1 MLNLIYLTIDYF
13 NCNNVEVQYS
23 LLTVKEGYIIN
34 FLVKNLKITIQIDDY
49 IIFMIKNINISDI
62 QLSKIINRIN
72 YIDREYSPDLPRTSN
87 LNNKILEK
95 SYKITDDT
103 PITFIKNINYILDI
117 HKKYNNFLIY
127 KILLRKIIDKY
138 TDQSM
143 DYLFDYLV
151 I

>member
-1 MLNLIYLTIDYF
+1 
-13 NCNNVEVQYS
+13 
-23 LLTVKEGYIIN
+23 
-34 FLVKNLKITIQIDDY
+34 
-49 IIFMIKNINISDI
+49 MIKNINISDI